1 LEIWNLEMWKSK
13 EVNDRRGLELL
24 RRWARMFDSAFRIP
38 GTQIRFGIDPILGL
52 VPGIGDLASPV
63 LSLFMI
69 WQGARLRVPKVV
81 LARMVFNAI
90 IDAISGVVPV
100 FGDVFDFGW
109 KATEWNM
116 ALLERHAMPGQ
127 RATSGDY
134 VFVILCSVVL
144 IAAALLPLLLII
156 ALGAWLEQ
164 TLGFRF

>member
-1 LEIWNLEMWKSK
+1 
-13 EVNDRRGLELL
+13 
-24 RRWARMFDSAFRIP
+24 MFDSAFRIP

-52 VPGIGDLASPV
+52 VPGVGDLASPV
-63 LSLFMI
+63 LSLFII

-81 LARMVFNAI
+81 LARMVFNAL

-100 FGDVFDFGW
+100 LGDLFDFGW

-144 IAAALLPLLLII
+144 IAAALLPLLLLV
-156 ALGAWLEQ
+156 ALGSWLER